1 MILKVDFKKA
11 YDYVSWSFLR
21 YMLKMLG
28 FGSKWS
34 LWMEVCVFETYF
46 SILVNRSSTKDFN
59 GMKCPRG
66 GDLLSP
72 FPFSIVV
79 E

>member
-28 FGSKWS
+28 FSSKWS

-46 SILVNRSSTKDFN
+46 SVLVNESSTKDFN
-59 GMKCPRG
+59 GMKSLRG
-66 GDLLSP
+66 GNSLSP